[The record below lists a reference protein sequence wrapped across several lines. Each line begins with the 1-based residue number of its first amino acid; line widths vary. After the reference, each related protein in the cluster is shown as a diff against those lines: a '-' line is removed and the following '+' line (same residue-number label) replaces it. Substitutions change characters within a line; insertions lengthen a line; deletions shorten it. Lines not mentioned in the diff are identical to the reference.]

1 MKIVLFFNFITGV
14 MLGFEFIDD
23 GDINHFIID
32 LLIARIDIVW
42 GDIEAFEFSE
52 EE

>member
-1 MKIVLFFNFITGV
+1 MKIVMFFNFITGV
-14 MLGFEFIDD
+14 MAGFEFIDD
-23 GDINHFIID
+23 DDIKHFILD
-32 LLIARIDIVW
+32 LFIVRIDIAW